1 MEQKN
6 MEIDF
11 STFLMSLASAAY
23 CSLGIVPNPITKK
36 TEKNIILAKQQ
47 IDLLE
52 LIKEKTKNNLNKE
65 EEQLMESILY
75 QLHMTY
81 VKSTQTKTEE
91 TKTDAEVKNDEGKKN

>member
-11 STFLMSLASAAY
+11 ATFLMSLASAAY

-36 TEKNIILAKQQ
+36 TEKNIVLAKQQ

-52 LIKEKTKNNLNKE
+52 LIKQKTKNNLSKE

-81 VKSTQTKTEE
+81 VKSTETKNEV

>member
-11 STFLMSLASAAY
+11 PTFLMSLASAAY

-36 TEKNIILAKQQ
+36 TEKNIVLAKQQ

-81 VKSTQTKTEE
+81 VKSTEAKTENKID
-91 TKTDAEVKNDEGKKN
+91 TEVKNDEGKKN

>member
-11 STFLMSLASAAY
+11 ATFLMSLASAAY

-36 TEKNIILAKQQ
+36 TEKNLVLAKQQ
-47 IDLLE
+47 INLLE
-52 LIKEKTKNNLNKE
+52 LIKEKTKGNLNKD

-81 VKSTQTKTEE
+81 VKSTE
-91 TKTDAEVKNDEGKKN
+91 TKTDAGVKDNEGKKN

>member
-11 STFLMSLASAAY
+11 ATFLMSLASAAY

-36 TEKNIILAKQQ
+36 TEKNLILAKQQ

-52 LIKEKTKNNLNKE
+52 LIKEKTKNNLSKE

-81 VKSTQTKTEE
+81 VKSTE